1 MKTSYTA
8 CGVPFG
14 VQSLLVSLLL
24 VAPACWAQSQPTPKA
39 SADKPITTTLTSTQT
54 PTQTPDARKWSFSW
68 GWNREKYASSDI
80 HFRGA
85 GHDFTLDNVQANDRQ
100 SPVTLANIFQTFLN
114 PGRITIPQTNV
125 RLAYQYSDNTAIAI
139 NLDHMKYVMAT
150 DQLVGISGAI
160 NGVAQS
166 GNQVL
171 STNFLTYEH
180 TDGLNVLSVEWEKQ
194 KPIHQLN
201 SLSFVQGARL
211 FGLVGGGIVVP
222 KSNVEMGMLGRAR
235 NDQFHLAG
243 YSAHIGAGLEA
254 DFLKRFFVRTTAKMG
269 YVDLPDVWTSAQRD
283 KASQTFDYKELILAV
298 GVRF

>member
-8 CGVPFG
+8 VGVS
-14 VQSLLVSLLL
+14 SLLASLLL
-24 VAPACWAQSQPTPKA
+24 AVPVCWAQSTPTTLPAARVAQQQTAAPTEKPTVTTPTP
-39 SADKPITTTLTSTQT
+39 DV
-54 PTQTPDARKWSFSW
+54 RKWSFSW
-68 GWNREKYASSDI
+68 GWNREQYSSSDI
-80 HFRGA
+80 HFQGA
-85 GHDFTLDNVQANDRQ
+85 GHDFTLANVQANDRQ
-100 SPVTLANIFQTFLN
+100 AELTLANIFQTYLN
-114 PGRITIPQTNV
+114 PLRITIPQTNV
-125 RLAYQYSDNTAIAI
+125 RLAYQYADNTAIAI

-171 STNFLTYEH
+171 TTNFLTYEH

-194 KPIHQLN
+194 KPVNWL
-201 SLSFVQGARL
+201 GATQHARV

-222 KSNVEMGMLGRAR
+222 KSNVELGVMGRPR

-243 YSAHIGAGLEA
+243 YSAHIGAGFEA

-269 YVDLPDVWTSAQRD
+269 YVDLPDVWTSAQND
-283 KASQTFDYKELILAV
+283 KASQTFDYKEIIFAV
-298 GVRF
+298 GARF